1 MSVFREA
8 EIEWRGKKYKFV
20 PSMALLRSIEFQGI
34 SLMHVEWQVAK
45 GQPQAALMSTIVALC
60 LASAGVPDADDE
72 VIYQELR
79 SSNPKDVMRL
89 YMALMNAISPVEK
102 AEKKEEAQA
111 A

>member
-34 SLMHVEWQVAK
+34 SLMHVEYQVATGK
-45 GQPQAALMSTIVALC
+45 PQAALMSTIMALC
-60 LASAGVPDADDE
+60 LASAGVRDVDDE
-72 VIYQELR
+72 EIYQEIR
-79 SSNPKDVMRL
+79 SAKPQDAMRT